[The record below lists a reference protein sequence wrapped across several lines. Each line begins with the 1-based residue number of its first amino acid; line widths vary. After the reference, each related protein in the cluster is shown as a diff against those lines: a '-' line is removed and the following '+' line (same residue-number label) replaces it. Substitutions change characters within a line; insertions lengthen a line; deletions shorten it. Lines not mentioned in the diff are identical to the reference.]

1 MNNNN
6 SRVGLLY
13 AFGAFSLWGMM
24 PVYFKILGAVSPVEI
39 LVHRIVWSSLIL
51 GTFMLVSG
59 RLREL
64 AGLIRKPDIIGRL
77 VLSALLIATN
87 WLVFI
92 WGVTSGRILETSLG
106 YYINPLINVLFGCL
120 FLGERLNRGQ
130 ITAILLAAFA
140 VAIQIAFLGKV
151 PWVAFVLA
159 FSFGSYTLVRKLL
172 NINAA
177 TGLAVETFVLL
188 PFALGYFFW
197 LFQNDAHAFR
207 PEQPELIG
215 LLMLAG
221 VITTVPLVL
230 FNMAT
235 RALSLTIVGVMQYL
249 TPSMSFTIGVLV
261 YGEPL
266 GKVQMVTFGIIWLA
280 LIIFTVDGVVQ
291 QKRIGAFKESGSA
304 G

>member
-1 MNNNN
+1 MNNHN
-6 SRVGLLY
+6 SRAGLLC
-13 AFGAFSLWGMM
+13 ALGAFSLWGMM
-24 PVYFKILGAVSPVEI
+24 PVYFKILGAVSPIEI
-39 LVHRIVWSSLIL
+39 LLHRIVWSSLIL

-64 AGLIRKPDIIGRL
+64 SELVRKPDVIGRL

-92 WGVTSGRILETSLG
+92 WGVSSNRILETSLG

-130 ITAILLAAFA
+130 VTAIVLAAVA
-140 VAIQIAFLGKV
+140 VTIQIVFLGKV
-151 PWVAFVLA
+151 PWVSFVLA

-172 NINAA
+172 SINPA

-188 PFALGYFFW
+188 PFALGYFYW
-197 LFQNDAHAFR
+197 LVQNDAHAFR
-207 PEQPELIG
+207 LEQPELIG

-235 RALSLTIVGVMQYL
+235 RALSLTVIGVMQYL

-266 GKVQMVTFGIIWLA
+266 GEVQMITFGLIWLA
-280 LIIFTVDGVVQ
+280 LAIFTVDGVMR
-291 QKRIGAFKESGSA
+291 QKRVAVPTQADSA
-304 G
+304 I